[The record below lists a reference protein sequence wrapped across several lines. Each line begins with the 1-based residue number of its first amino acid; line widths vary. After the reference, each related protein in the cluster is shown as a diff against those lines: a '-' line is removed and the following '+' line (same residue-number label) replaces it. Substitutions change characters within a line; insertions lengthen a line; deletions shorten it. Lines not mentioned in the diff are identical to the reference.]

1 MWTVKDQASSEALNI
16 VEGVLGKIPDPF
28 MGLPSQFWS
37 ILLDGKHED
46 YFKRFLGIM
55 TTDFLSFC
63 ALMFRI
69 APKGKPEQPFLFNR
83 PQRLLWSQMARM
95 IQAGRPLFI
104 IILKARQLGMSTI
117 CAAWVFWT
125 CWKKRGARCLTV
137 AHEKPLAEHIIGMLR
152 VAYEGLP
159 DIKGIKPIQK
169 QKHAESI
176 PRGEMIF
183 ADRNSQNTTHLAKN
197 LQPRGGSYE
206 IIWESE
212 KAFYQNPERL
222 DGALLPSL
230 PSLGTQERLM
240 CSFIRESTPYG
251 MNYFHS
257 EYQAAEHVY
266 KAQSEFGRNKDV
278 EDVAVFYP
286 WMLHDEAEFGGYA
299 IPLPNG
305 FKLTPDEKKK
315 QAAFSRV
322 RHMYDGKDVSDEQ
335 MAWYRETLENK
346 PFFGDTDYFEME
358 YPSSDRNCWLLSS
371 DNAFRHV
378 MPWLQATV
386 EDAPS
391 RASEAWARI
400 ASA

>member
-1 MWTVKDQASSEALNI
+1 MWTVKDQASPEALRI
-16 VEGVLGKIPDPF
+16 VEGILGKVPEPF
-28 MGLPSQFWS
+28 MGLPDEFWRV
-37 ILLDGKHED
+37 ILDGKHQD
-46 YFKRFLGIM
+46 YFKRFLDIM

-63 ALMFRI
+63 ALMYRI

-95 IQAGRPLFI
+95 IDAGRPLFI
-104 IILKARQLGMSTI
+104 IILKARQMGMSTV

-125 CWKKRGARCLTV
+125 CWRKRNVKCLTV

-159 DIKGIKPIQK
+159 NIKGIKPIQK

-212 KAFYQNPERL
+212 KAFYFKPELL
-222 DGALLPSL
+222 DGALIPSL
-230 PSLGTQERLM
+230 PSLGTPERLM

-251 MNYFHS
+251 MNFFKG
-257 EYQAAEHVY
+257 EYDAAEHIY
-266 KAQSEFGRNKDV
+266 SCQSEYGQNEGR

-286 WMLHDEAEFGGYA
+286 WEVHDEIQFGGYA
-299 IPLPNG
+299 IPVSKS

-315 QAAFSRV
+315 REAFSRV
-322 RHMYDGKDVSDEQ
+322 RRCYDGKDVSLEQ
-335 MAWYRETLENK
+335 MAWYRETLEGRYQ
-346 PFFGDTDYFEME
+346 GDEQRFEME
-358 YPSSDRNCWLLSS
+358 YPSSDRNCWLLTS

-378 MPWLQATV
+378 MGWLQATV
-386 EDAPS
+386 QDAPS
-391 RASEAWARI
+391 RAEEAWARMA
-400 ASA
+400 AS